1 MEQKLT
7 KHKNWGTKCILSR
20 KRKKKKCSD
29 YIYKKNDVRCAC
41 AIMRICVPRPIM
53 LVWEL
58 FFQLVWKKKKIHR
71 AGVGKNSKCERK
83 NIFLCSEE
91 VGRKFY
97 SHPKYKSKGVS
108 KLFNLLSFSFLIL
121 LRPCVCAASSKV
133 GRSANKHT
141 FSNFFSEGN
150 LSFLN
155 FILFIY

>member
-1 MEQKLT
+1 M
-7 KHKNWGTKCILSR
+7 
-20 KRKKKKCSD
+20 
-29 YIYKKNDVRCAC
+29 RCAC
-41 AIMRICVPRPIM
+41 AIMRICVPHPIM

-58 FFQLVWKKKKIHR
+58 FFQLVWKKKKSIVLVLEKTR
-71 AGVGKNSKCERK
+71 NVKGRIFFFVRKKWGENS
-83 NIFLCSEE
+83 I
-91 VGRKFY
+91 
-97 SHPKYKSKGVS
+97 PTQIYKSKGVS